1 MEYYKAVKK
10 NCQNS
15 FELFINIPLSDV
27 KIKLKLDLSEKFG
40 LDEIPTGF

>member
-1 MEYYKAVKK
+1 MFGILQGS
-10 NCQNS
+10 QNS

-40 LDEIPTGF
+40 LDESPTGF